1 MTGIYI
7 CLAFTT
13 ILLLAVIVVLVL
25 DHSETMRKIS
35 HISSRTEICYNK
47 LVHTEDQ
54 NYEILGKFGIDTPTR
69 TKLNELEAELVRL
82 TKWKQYAELLIR
94 NLETGKDSSAVV
106 IDGKVFV
113 ITEHDI
119 HTSPGQPDEATIHA
133 LRAFQD
139 IEDQNTDISTHTKLD
154 ALEAEVR
161 KLGQVVYDYGK

>member
-7 CLAFTT
+7 CLAFTA
-13 ILLLAVIVVLVL
+13 ILLLAVVVVLVL
-25 DHSETMRKIS
+25 DHTETMRKIS
-35 HISSRTEICYNK
+35 YISNRMELCYDK
-47 LVHTEDQ
+47 LGHTEDQ
-54 NYEILGKFGIDTPTR
+54 NYEILGKFSTDIPTR

-106 IDGKVFV
+106 INGKVFV

-119 HTSPGQPDEATIHA
+119 HTSTGQPDEATIHA

-154 ALEAEVR
+154 ALEAEAAR
-161 KLGQVVYDYGK
+161 LAQTVYNYGK

>member
-7 CLAFTT
+7 CLAFTA
-13 ILLLAVIVVLVL
+13 ILLLAVIVVLVS

-35 HISSRTEICYNK
+35 YISNRMELCYDK
-47 LVHTEDQ
+47 LGHAEDQ
-54 NYEILGKFGIDTPTR
+54 HYEILGKFSVDTPTR
-69 TKLNELEAELVRL
+69 TKINELEAELVRL

-106 IDGKVFV
+106 INGKVFV

-133 LRAFQD
+133 LHAFQD
-139 IEDQNTDISTHTKLD
+139 IKDQSTDISTHEKLNK
-154 ALEAEVR
+154 LEAEVR
-161 KLGQVVYDYGK
+161 RLGLTVYNYGK